1 MKLDYAVIIEIVNK
15 TLSQFLKV
23 NNISPE
29 VYGRVTELSNNKT
42 ALPNMIKENFSFTN
56 DFERGVLITKFIN
69 AFNELISTH
78 AELSDYE
85 YNQLIGIV
93 ENCFNDATNDL

>member
-1 MKLDYAVIIEIVNK
+1 MKLEYSVIIEIVNK

-29 VYGRVTELSNNKT
+29 VYGRVTELSNKN
-42 ALPNMIKENFSFTN
+42 ALPNVIRENFSFI
-56 DFERGVLITKFIN
+56 DDLERGVLITKFIN

-78 AELSDYE
+78 AKLSDYE
-85 YNQLIGIV
+85 YNQLMGIV
-93 ENCFNDATNDL
+93 ENCFNDATNNL

>member
-1 MKLDYAVIIEIVNK
+1 MKLEYAVIIEIVNK

-29 VYGRVTELSNNKT
+29 VYSRVTELSNKN
-42 ALPNMIKENFSFTN
+42 ALPNMIRENFSFI
-56 DFERGVLITKFIN
+56 DDLERSALITNFIN

-78 AELSDYE
+78 AKLSDYE
-85 YNQLIGIV
+85 YNQLMGIV
-93 ENCFNDATNDL
+93 ENCFNDATNNL